1 MIGGGNL
8 QILDVKYSEEPTE
21 ESDHATYMCRAE
33 NDVDSNDAEAQ
44 LEVLGMSLFYFLN
57 L

>member
-8 QILDVKYSEEPTE
+8 QILDVKYSEEPSE

-44 LEVLGMSLFYFLN
+44 LEVLGMS
-57 L
+57 